1 MTQYVTEALL
11 DQWKK
16 QGKLKGYREVKFL
29 KDSRGGPDPEKDTT
43 KAGTIVSMSGKD
55 AAFMVASGN
64 VEYVKPRKGDVQPN
78 TWKSGFHSHNT
89 QPVKTK
95 SRANPDR
102 EILIKRLKEANL
114 STKRFL
120 KVGEDKA
127 AFELEWE
134 KHLYGPEDLSKY
146 PRWGICGKDGLV
158 LCDVDKPEMIKVFRE
173 QLPETL
179 VAVSP
184 RRGLPHFY
192 YKVVGGDVS
201 NKTLFLSPTDEEGAG
216 EIRAQNYYLVAP
228 GTTIK
233 YKDLK
238 TGEQKTGTYKIVED
252 RPIATISFEK
262 FMEVITPYL
271 GKDSSQRLT
280 REIMEQGAEKGTR
293 HAYGIKYATRLI
305 RYEHLDPVASLD
317 ILKRWNQKCKPPM
330 NEKDLERM
338 VRNAVGYAQADTPL
352 IPSTFEEQFWESP
365 ELVRHVFSDLGRRV
379 KRDNITK
386 ASVFFSG
393 LSTYLS
399 DPLNLFEKGSSGSGK
414 TYNAIETLEYFPQ
427 EDIWYLSGMSP
438 KALVHQRS
446 QLLDKDGNEI
456 YLSDRPQKPK
466 VRDFKKDE
474 EGYKK
479 ALKEYEQQNKIWS
492 KRLRESYH
500 YINIENRIFVFLEA
514 PDPETMRMLYP
525 ILSHDKRRVEY
536 RFVNRTAT
544 GGLRTELVVIEGFP
558 TAIFLTTDRKYT
570 EELATRS
577 FTVSPE
583 ESTEKF
589 TAANKL
595 TNLKAALPW
604 KCKLETPRFL
614 AIKNLIQNIKEKLKT
629 EDIDVIIPF
638 LALHEPFPKDI
649 SRDMRDFSHFTQFL
663 KSFTILHLFQR
674 PVLIMG
680 EKKYV
685 IANNYD
691 VLCCYQIFKELIEST
706 RTGTEK
712 RILNFYRDFIMGN
725 VKLYVSS
732 LTTAFNI
739 KNKVPISDFTIR
751 KWLNRLNEIGYVE
764 KREDEEDKRKNIYIP
779 LVEKPQEKP
788 ANVCDYEKKIELL
801 SILEKGFKLWLNEY
815 LLTNSGNVKKNVCSE
830 DEIQSTELTDYIL
843 LDEKKALSFEESVF
857 KYLDKPKLS
866 QDSENKPKNICVP
879 EKQVKANNSYFDS
892 KPRTCPVCGGDMP
905 LSQLSNI
912 DGKPACK
919 SCAKKLEISQ

>member
-1 MTQYVTEALL
+1 MA
-11 DQWKK
+11 
-16 QGKLKGYREVKFL
+16 
-29 KDSRGGPDPEKDTT
+29 
-43 KAGTIVSMSGKD
+43 GKD
-55 AAFMVASGN
+55 KVC
-64 VEYVKPRKGDVQPN
+64 GDC
-78 TWKSGFHSHNT
+78 KFH
-89 QPVKTK
+89 
-95 SRANPDR
+95 
-102 EILIKRLKEANL
+102 LKR
-114 STKRFL
+114 
-120 KVGEDKA
+120 
-127 AFELEWE
+127 
-134 KHLYGPEDLSKY
+134 
-146 PRWGICGKDGLV
+146 GICPKAEYKKRDLNLAACLSSDPV
-158 LCDVDKPEMIKVFRE
+158 CPLF
-173 QLPETL
+173 QLK
-179 VAVSP
+179 
-184 RRGLPHFY
+184 RRGTHRDD
-192 YKVVGGDVS
+192 K
-201 NKTLFLSPTDEEGAG
+201 
-216 EIRAQNYYLVAP
+216 
-228 GTTIK
+228 
-233 YKDLK
+233 
-238 TGEQKTGTYKIVED
+238 
-252 RPIATISFEK
+252 
-262 FMEVITPYL
+262 
-271 GKDSSQRLT
+271 
-280 REIMEQGAEKGTR
+280 
-293 HAYGIKYATRLI
+293 
-305 RYEHLDPVASLD
+305 
-317 ILKRWNQKCKPPM
+317 
-330 NEKDLERM
+330 
-338 VRNAVGYAQADTPL
+338 PL
-352 IPSTFEEQFWESP
+352 IPSTFEEQLWKSP
-365 ELVRHVFSDLGRRV
+365 ELVRHIFSDLGRRV

-393 LSTYLS
+393 LSAYLS

-414 TYNAIETLEYFPQ
+414 TYNATETLEYFPQ
-427 EDIWYLSGMSP
+427 EDIWFLSGMSP
-438 KALVHQRS
+438 KALVHQKS
-446 QLLDKDGNEI
+446 QLLDKDGNEFD
-456 YLSDRPQKPK
+456 LADRPQKPK
-466 VRDFKKDE
+466 KRDFKTEKEYDN
-474 EGYKK
+474 
-479 ALKEYEQQNKIWS
+479 ALKEYEQQKKVFS

-500 YINIENRIFVFLEA
+500 YINIENKIFVFLET

-525 ILSHDKRRVEY
+525 ILSHDKKRIEY
-536 RFVNRTAT
+536 RFVNKTAA

-764 KREDEEDKRKNIYIP
+764 KREDDEDKRKNIYIP

-830 DEIQSTELTDYIL
+830 DEVQSIELPDYIL

-866 QDSENKPKNICVP
+866 QDSENKPKNIYVP

-912 DGKPACK
+912 NGKPACK